1 MNDVPF
7 RSPDGDRSPEL
18 PATRSAVR
26 FVFWVMVA
34 IAAGCTLMLGDVVD
48 S

>member
-7 RSPDGDRSPEL
+7 RSPDGDQAPEL
-18 PATRSAVR
+18 PATQSAVR
-26 FVFWVMVA
+26 FVFWVTVA
-34 IAAGCTLMLGDVVD
+34 IAAGCALMLGDVID

>member
-7 RSPDGDRSPEL
+7 RSPDGDHSPEL

-26 FVFWVMVA
+26 FVFWVIVA
-34 IAAGCTLMLGDVVD
+34 IAAGCALIAGDVVD